1 MYYGTSIPTEP
12 AKEGP
17 NTPTHI
23 RRQIYHNMTVAAT
36 ACIGVITTY
45 RGGTGAS
52 GGPSRRLAAAP
63 TDLVEVDET
72 EDALDPATQL
82 LKLKRE
88 IADQIARDRGVPAN
102 EKELV
107 REIAKE
113 QIEDPQKPIPDNMK
127 AKVEKEIATRRTA
140 DKITIG

>member
-63 TDLVEVDET
+63 TDLVEVEET
-72 EDALDPATQL
+72 VDALDPATQL

-88 IADQIARDRGVPAN
+88 IADQKQVGDTSSAPAHARPDDCCARGVGGNAVCV
-102 EKELV
+102 LA
-107 REIAKE
+107 IL
-113 QIEDPQKPIPDNMK
+113 
-127 AKVEKEIATRRTA
+127 
-140 DKITIG
+140 